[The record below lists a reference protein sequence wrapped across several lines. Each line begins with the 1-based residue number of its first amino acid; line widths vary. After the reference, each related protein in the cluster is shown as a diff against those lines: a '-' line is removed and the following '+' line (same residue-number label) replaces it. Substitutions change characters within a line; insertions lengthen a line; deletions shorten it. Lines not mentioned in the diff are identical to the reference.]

1 MTNRRRDRTQE
12 SHLFIVD
19 GEHPYGSSKNF
30 PSGLLPL
37 EIPEGSDA
45 EK

>member
-19 GEHPYGSSKNF
+19 GEHPMWFFKEFSLWTVTLGDS
-30 PSGLLPL
+30 
-37 EIPEGSDA
+37 
-45 EK
+45 